1 MNSKLI
7 KIVVTYFVTMTLIS
21 CSSIDVPRGMAKDA
35 QDRVDQAHTVGAEQ
49 YAPVAYKDAKKFLK
63 QAENEVESGDNQ
75 SAVYLLEKSIVN
87 AELAIAQTH
96 AQKSQKAAEQIES
109 NLEALREE
117 ASVTQ

>member
-1 MNSKLI
+1 MSSKLI
-7 KIVVTYFVTMTLIS
+7 KIIVAYFVAMTLIS
-21 CSSIDVPRGMAKDA
+21 CSSIDVPRRMAQDA

-49 YAPVAYKDAKKFLK
+49 HAPVAYKDAQKFLK
-63 QAENEVESGDNQ
+63 KAESEVESGDNK

-109 NLEALREE
+109 NLEALQRE
-117 ASVTQ
+117 ANVTQ